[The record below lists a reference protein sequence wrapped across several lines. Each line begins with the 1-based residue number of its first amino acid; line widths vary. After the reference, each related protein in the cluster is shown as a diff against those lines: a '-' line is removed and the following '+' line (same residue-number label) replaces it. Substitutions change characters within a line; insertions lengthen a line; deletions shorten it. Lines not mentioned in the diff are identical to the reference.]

1 MLVQYFAMLAT
12 QSPVNLKIINSLV
25 RPLIDMST
33 ETPYF
38 AAICARQRIIQ
49 IRTRFCDD
57 LKIPGLFMFLFIQF
71 CCLYFEIVVGLC
83 TVSLN
88 IWYLYLYREEWVA
101 KLENSNADETMVI
114 DISVHW
120 FSSPGDDTDASSHL
134 WVPDALSDWVLSW
147 FGCWLFLVLHASICK
162 SLLGFVLY

>member
-1 MLVQYFAMLAT
+1 
-12 QSPVNLKIINSLV
+12 
-25 RPLIDMST
+25 MST

-57 LKIPGLFMFLFIQF
+57 LKIPGLFLFLFIQF
-71 CCLYFEIVVGLC
+71 RLYFEICSWIVYCFIVYL
-83 TVSLN
+83 
-88 IWYLYLYREEWVA
+88 ILYLYREERVA
-101 KLENSNADETMVI
+101 KLEDSNADETMVI
-114 DISVHW
+114 DIPMHW

-162 SLLGFVLY
+162 SLLGFVLKYMVMKNILTWIYLIIAAIDVKTST